1 MYKHKLSK
9 KQAKHSKKNR
19 KWKERVE
26 AWYLKKEF
34 PSFDFYRSLQSNLS
48 QVIKQAIS
56 NVELKELGLEKVSIK

>member
-9 KQAKHSKKNR
+9 KQDPKKKSK

-26 AWYLKKEF
+26 AWSLKKEF
-34 PSFDFYRSLQSNLS
+34 PSFDFDRSLQSNLS

-56 NVELKELGLEKVSIK
+56 NVELK